1 MSAEEK
7 KVIQRIA
14 EAAAILPDDERK
26 YILGYAEGVIAMR
39 GQTAQNPSNG
49 GAMQLGDG
57 VNAGVSRATA

>member
-1 MSAEEK
+1 MSTEEK

-39 GQTAQNPSNG
+39 GQLAQNLSDG
-49 GAMQLGDG
+49 GAMQLGDR
-57 VNAGVSRATA
+57 VNAGVSGATA